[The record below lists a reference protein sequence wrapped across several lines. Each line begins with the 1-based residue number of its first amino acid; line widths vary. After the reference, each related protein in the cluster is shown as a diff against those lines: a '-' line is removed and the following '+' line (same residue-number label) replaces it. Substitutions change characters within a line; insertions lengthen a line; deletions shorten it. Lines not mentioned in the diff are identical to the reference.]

1 MTVRSDKAR
10 GDAGGNTG
18 TGDVIVPDDTGAPT
32 GADDGGGGSGAEGAA
47 EAGADGGRPLGSRAP
62 RFIRRSRPL
71 HLSWQVAVF
80 LVGLAV
86 VALGVVML
94 PLPGPGWVVIFLG
107 MGIWATEFVWAQL
120 ALRWTRRK
128 VAEAAQ
134 KALDPKVRRRN
145 LTLTAIG
152 LVLIA
157 ALGGWYLWKY
167 GLVMPWKIHED

>member
-18 TGDVIVPDDTGAPT
+18 TGDVIVPDDTGVPT
-32 GADDGGGGSGAEGAA
+32 GADDSGGGSGGEGAA

-152 LVLIA
+152 VVVIA

>member
-1 MTVRSDKAR
+1 MTVRSDEAR

-18 TGDVIVPDDTGAPT
+18 TGDAIVPDDTGVPT
-32 GADDGGGGSGAEGAA
+32 GAGDEGAPEGGAEG
-47 EAGADGGRPLGSRAP
+47 GKPLGSRAP

-86 VALGVVML
+86 VVLGVIML

-107 MGIWATEFVWAQL
+107 MGVWATEFVWAQL

-134 KALDPKVRRRN
+134 KALDPRVRRRN
-145 LTLTAIG
+145 LTLTVIG
-152 LVLIA
+152 LTLIA